1 MSRDA
6 GDGRSS
12 SSPLVGEGRGGGSG
26 GCGATAPHSPTPT
39 PDPSPQGPQGGGEKP
54 TTRTILIT
62 GFGRFPGSPF
72 NASGP
77 VAIRVARRRR
87 PALVGTKR
95 IAHVFATRYDA
106 VDRELPAL
114 LAREKPDIVVMFGV
128 ATRARQMRIEER
140 ARNRV
145 STLFPDAGGY
155 RPAARTIAANAG
167 PLRNPLPLA
176 RLVKAARSTGVAAVR
191 SRNAG
196 TYLCNYVYW
205 RALEAAAA
213 PNGPGLVIFVHVPP
227 VGVKRRPKQRRNGKR
242 RAAATLT
249 DLVHAGEAVVL
260 AMNALA
266 ATRR

>member
-1 MSRDA
+1 M
-6 GDGRSS
+6 
-12 SSPLVGEGRGGGSG
+12 
-26 GCGATAPHSPTPT
+26 
-39 PDPSPQGPQGGGEKP
+39 
-54 TTRTILIT
+54 RTILIT

-72 NASGP
+72 NPSGP
-77 VAIRVARRRR
+77 VATRVARRRR
-87 PALVGTKR
+87 PALADTRR

-128 ATRARQMRIEER
+128 ATRAHQMRVEER

-145 STLFPDAGGY
+145 AVLFPDAGGF
-155 RPAARTIAANAG
+155 RPATRTIAARAE

-176 RLVKAARSTGVAAVR
+176 RLVKAARSAGVAAAR

-205 RALEAAAA
+205 RALEAAAR
-213 PNGPGLVIFVHVPP
+213 PNGPALVIFIHVPP
-227 VGVKRRPKQRRNGKR
+227 VSVKKRPKRRRNGKR
-242 RAAATLT
+242 RAAATLA
-249 DLVHAGEAVVL
+249 DLVRAGEAVVL

-266 ATRR
+266 AVRNPASWLPGSGTGSG